1 MAHRFFLISLF
12 ENEESGEREIDAVGG
27 FGIVSKLSDTQ
38 PLFTLAQFSPRIG
51 SCNSLCSFAGL
62 GVH

>member
-1 MAHRFFLISLF
+1 LLF
-12 ENEESGEREIDAVGG
+12 ENEESGAREIDAVGS

-51 SCNSLCSFAGL
+51 SCNSLYSFAGL